1 MLGATPQIKLP
12 TSKMK
17 MTDKSE
23 DPVSPPF
30 GVEREDVALTDPFS
44 GNDGQELSEYEDE
57 AGLG

>member
-17 MTDKSE
+17 MTAKSE
-23 DPVSPPF
+23 VLVSPSF
-30 GVEREDVALTDPFS
+30 EVGWQYVALTDPFS

-57 AGLG
+57 AGLS